1 MCKVLSL
8 ISRTEK
14 KKKKKERKKKKE
26 KGKNPCERVNISFS
40 EL

>member
-8 ISRTEK
+8 ISRTE
-14 KKKKKERKKKKE
+14 KKKERKKKKE